1 MPSQKELKWSQLK
14 VGILVAAAMVALTV
28 LIFLMSG
35 STGGLFTHKLTFRAY
50 FGNANGLKVGAPVTL
65 DGVTIGNVTTVRIL
79 PNHEPSPVEVG
90 MKVGAQFLPSMH
102 TDSTAAINQ
111 AGVLGDSFVDI
122 SSAHATGPQ
131 PADGATFATSVKP
144 SISDVI
150 ATSQDSIQ
158 SVNEVVHK
166 VGILVDNLNNGKGSA
181 GMLLNDPAVARK
193 LVQTVDNI
201 QMLTQKLSSGKGTL
215 GKLLNDDEL
224 YEHANST
231 IAKLDNIARDLDAG
245 KGTAGKLL
253 KDDKLY
259 TNLNSAIMNTNM
271 LLEGINTGKGSLG
284 KLARDPAFA
293 MKVEESLTNLNTLL
307 KGMDEGKG
315 TLGQLVVNKALYDH
329 LDETTQQATQLL
341 VAFRQD
347 PKKYLSIKVKIF

>member
-1 MPSQKELKWSQLK
+1 LPSQKELKWSQLK
-14 VGILVAAAMVALTV
+14 VGILVVAAMTALTA
-28 LIFLMSG
+28 LIFLLSG
-35 STGGLFTHKLTFRAY
+35 STGGLFSHKLTFRVY
-50 FGNANGLKVGAPVTL
+50 FANANGLKVGAPVTL
-65 DGVTIGNVTTVRIL
+65 DGVTIGNVTAVRIL
-79 PNHEPSPVEVG
+79 PGREPAAVEVS
-90 MKVGAQFLPSMH
+90 MKVGAQYLPSIH

-122 SSAHATGPQ
+122 SSTTAKGPEPQ
-131 PADGATFATSVKP
+131 DGATLTASAKP

-158 SVNEVVHK
+158 SINEVVHK
-166 VGILVDNLNNGKGSA
+166 VGVLIDNVNSGKGSA
-181 GMLLNDPAVARK
+181 AMLLNDPAVAHK
-193 LVQTVDNI
+193 LVQTIDNI
-201 QMLTQKLSSGKGTL
+201 QTLTQKLSNGKGTL

-231 IAKLDNIARDLDAG
+231 IAKLDKIATDLDQG

-259 TNLNSAIMNTNM
+259 TNLNSAIANTNT
-271 LLEGINTGKGSLG
+271 LLEGVNAGKGSLG
-284 KLARDPAFA
+284 KLAKDPAFA
-293 MKVEESLTNLNTLL
+293 MKVEESLTNLNILL

-341 VAFRQD
+341 TAFRQD